1 MGSFRNSPSS
11 ARVNMLYKIALLIKE
26 RGDFLW
32 NAVERGDTWAFPLA
46 SEGSGCRGIKLPC
59 VLTNTAPIFPFRA
72 TATAASP
79 NGSATSLPNA
89 NCNKAF

>member
-11 ARVNMLYKIALLIKE
+11 ARVIMLYKIAITIKE
-26 RGDFLW
+26 YCGVLW

-46 SEGSGCRGIKLPC
+46 SEGSGCCGIKLPC

-79 NGSATSLPNA
+79 NGSATSIPNA
-89 NCNKAF
+89 SCNKAF